1 MRPHSSALLARCL
14 ACCLVL
20 GLAFLDPKKWAAG
33 AVGSNG
39 GSMLGDVNISAI
51 LDSLS
56 VGYDK
61 RVRPNYGGTPVE
73 VGITMYV
80 LSISSLSEVKMDFTL
95 DFYFRQFWKDPRL
108 SFRKRPGVEQLSV
121 GSDFIKSIWVPDTFF
136 VNEKQSYF
144 HIATTSNE
152 FIRIHHTGSITRSI
166 RLTITASCPMNLQYF
181 PMDRQLCNIEI
192 ESFGYTMRDI
202 RYKWNEGPN
211 SVGVSNEVSL
221 PQFKVLGHRQRAHE
235 ISLTTGNYSRLAC
248 EIQFVRSMGYYL
260 IQIYIPSGLIVIIS
274 WVSFWLNRNATPARV
289 ALGVTTVLTMT
300 TLMSSTNAAL
310 PKISY
315 VKSIDVYLGTCFV
328 MVFASLLE
336 YATVGYM
343 AKRIQ
348 MRKNRFMAI
357 QKIAESKKVNMDAPP
372 GPPGDAPKQTEVRFK
387 VHDPKAHSKGGTL
400 ENTVNGRADEEGGGG
415 GGGPPPPPTHLLHPG
430 KDINKLY
437 GITPSDIDKYSRI
450 VFPVCFVCFN
460 LMYWIIYLHIS
471 DVVAD
476 DLVLLHED
484 K

>member
-1 MRPHSSALLARCL
+1 MVLLI
-14 ACCLVL
+14 
-20 GLAFLDPKKWAAG
+20 AG
-33 AVGSNG
+33 
-39 GSMLGDVNISAI
+39 
-51 LDSLS
+51 
-56 VGYDK
+56 
-61 RVRPNYGGTPVE
+61 PPVE
-73 VGITMYV
+73 VGVTMYV
-80 LSISSLSEVKMDFTL
+80 LSISSVSEVLMDFTL
-95 DFYFRQFWKDPRL
+95 DFYFRQFWTDPRL
-108 SFRKRPGVEQLSV
+108 AFKPRAGVETLSV
-121 GSDFIKSIWVPDTFF
+121 GSEFIKNIWVPDTFF

-152 FIRIHHTGSITRSI
+152 FIRIHHSGSITRSI

-181 PMDRQLCNIEI
+181 PMDRQLCHIEI

-221 PQFKVLGHRQRAHE
+221 PQFKVLGHRQRAME

-328 MVFASLLE
+328 MVFASLLGECDRVLFRAFTSLPLSFPSCVLSYTPYSSEPCRSSSELVE
-336 YATVGYM
+336 YRRRILVQGSRDKCKGPIFLEIVMPMTSKCSSVRTFVPVATERRRLGNGFQVT
-343 AKRIQ
+343 A
-348 MRKNRFMAI
+348 KNREGSI
-357 QKIAESKKVNMDAPP
+357 RV
-372 GPPGDAPKQTEVRFK
+372 TERERERERGRGRERERENPVVFVQSISSTRFDTHI
-387 VHDPKAHSKGGTL
+387 VAFSRLRLRVPHYIRHHGTS
-400 ENTVNGRADEEGGGG
+400 
-415 GGGPPPPPTHLLHPG
+415 
-430 KDINKLY
+430 
-437 GITPSDIDKYSRI
+437 PSRCS
-450 VFPVCFVCFN
+450 
-460 LMYWIIYLHIS
+460 
-471 DVVAD
+471 A
-476 DLVLLHED
+476 
-484 K
+484 